1 MESMLFNHYSTFP
14 ILMLH
19 PNSHGYRA
27 LLPVLMERKE
37 QTVIFLTIPA
47 NATTA
52 QVFSELLC
60 QALSGQI
67 GKVFAPFDGKQGLQ
81 RWSRSFVQTMKS
93 ISPYLLIIDA
103 IDYLDDAQATPI
115 FRALVEAEMPGSQTI
130 LFGRRIPA
138 TLFMDAALLGKVALL
153 PIDEDGMFLDYMR
166 PREKR
171 ILVEIH
177 AFGQGRAVV
186 RGTPV
191 QDWGGHLPRA
201 LFLYMADKVMA
212 TRDSIF
218 EAFWPSLHPRQATNV
233 FHVTKRKIKEILDV
247 DLTEYTSG
255 YYRIATNLEVHYD
268 VFKFIEAIQQ
278 AETPDEQSA
287 IAHLERAVSLYR
299 GNYLMGMTQPWAVQ
313 RRSELR
319 SSYGEALRTL
329 SGLYNATGHDARA
342 SGLAARAQ
350 AFAPQTAAMGAHP

>member
-1 MESMLFNHYSTFP
+1 MDPTLLNHYSTFP

-60 QALSGQI
+60 QALSGQV
-67 GKVFAPFDGKQGLQ
+67 GKVFAPFDGKHALQ
-81 RWSRSFVQTMKS
+81 RWSKSFVQMLKS
-93 ISPYLLIIDA
+93 IAPYLLIIDA
-103 IDYLDDAQATPI
+103 IDYLDDAQTVPI

-138 TLFMDAALLGKVALL
+138 TLFMDAAMRGKVALV
-153 PIDEDGMFLDYMR
+153 PVDEDGMFLDYTR
-166 PREKR
+166 PRESQR
-171 ILVEIH
+171 TLVEIH
-177 AFGQGRAVV
+177 AFGQGRVV
-186 RGTPV
+186 IKGSPV

-201 LFLYMADKVMA
+201 LFLFMTDKVMA

-218 EAFWPSLHPRQATNV
+218 EAFWPSLHPKQATNV

-255 YYRIATNLEVHYD
+255 FYRIAANLEVHYD
-268 VFKFIEAIQQ
+268 VFKFIEAVQQ
-278 AETPDEQSA
+278 AETLDEQAA
-287 IAHLERAVSLYR
+287 IANLERAVSLYR

-319 SSYGEALRTL
+319 STYGEALRNL
-329 SGLYNATGHDARA
+329 SSLYSTAGNNVRATA
-342 SGLAARAQ
+342 LAARAQ
-350 AFAPQTAAMGAHP
+350 AFAREA